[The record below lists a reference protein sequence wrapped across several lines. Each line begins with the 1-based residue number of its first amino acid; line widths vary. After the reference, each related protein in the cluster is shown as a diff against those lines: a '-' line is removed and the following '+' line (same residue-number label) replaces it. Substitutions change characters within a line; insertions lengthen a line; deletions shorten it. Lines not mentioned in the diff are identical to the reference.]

1 MRCKAVTGVTDIRTP
16 AREHEGVACA
26 VTPPGPAAGERKQKK
41 QYLRRID
48 PNRSQRYRRATQFAF
63 VLLNVW
69 ICTEFLLFVRQFEG
83 YSLPFPVSRPAGV
96 EGWLPIMGLMQ
107 TKYAFLT
114 GRIPELHPAAGVLL
128 VSFVMM
134 SLLLRR
140 SFCSWLCPI
149 GTLSEYLWKL
159 GRRFTRRMY
168 FPPRWLDII
177 LRGLKY
183 TLLALF
189 LYAVGTMSAAAIAA
203 FAGSPYGLISD
214 VKMLNFF
221 RYLGLTGGIILVLL
235 TVMSLFTPNF
245 WCRYLCPYGALMGL
259 TSLLSPLRI
268 RRIPEKCI
276 DCAKC
281 ARACPSQLPVDRLVQ
296 IRSAECLG
304 CMECVASCPVEDA
317 LGMQVIGVPASRATR
332 FFHPEWMAAGVVAL
346 FLGFV
351 IAAKLTGHW
360 DSAIP
365 HHVYEQLIP
374 MADEFGHP

>member
-1 MRCKAVTGVTDIRTP
+1 M
-16 AREHEGVACA
+16 GVACA
-26 VTPPGPAAGERKQKK
+26 VTPPASAAGEKKLKK
-41 QYLRRID
+41 QYLRRMD
-48 PNRSQRYRRATQFAF
+48 PNRSQRYRRATQLGF
-63 VLLNVW
+63 VLLNTW
-69 ICTEFLLFVRQFEG
+69 ICAEFLLFVRQFEG
-83 YSLPFPVSRPAGV
+83 YAAPFAVSRPAGV

-107 TKYAFLT
+107 TKYTLLT
-114 GRIPELHPAAGVLL
+114 GRIPDIHPAAGVLL
-128 VSFVMM
+128 VSFILM

-159 GRRFTRRMY
+159 GRRFTRRMF
-168 FPPRWLDII
+168 FPPRWLDIL

-183 TLLALF
+183 TLLGLF
-189 LYAVGTMSAAAIAA
+189 LYAVGSMSASAIAA
-203 FAGSPYGLISD
+203 FAGSPYGLVSD

-221 RYLGLTGGIILVLL
+221 RYLSATGAIIVALL
-235 TVMSLFTPNF
+235 AVMSLFTPNF
-245 WCRYLCPYGALMGL
+245 WCRYLCPYGALMGFA
-259 TSLLSPLRI
+259 SLLSPLRI

-332 FFHPEWMAAGVVAL
+332 FFHPEWMAAGVVAI

-351 IAAKLTGHW
+351 IAAKLTGNW

-365 HHVYEQLIP
+365 DHVYQQLIP
-374 MADEFGHP
+374 LVDEFGHP

>member
-1 MRCKAVTGVTDIRTP
+1 M
-16 AREHEGVACA
+16 ACA
-26 VTPPGPAAGERKQKK
+26 VTPPAPAAGERKPKK
-41 QYLRRID
+41 RYLRRVD
-48 PNRSQRYRRATQFAF
+48 PNRSQRYRRATQLAF

-83 YSLPFPVSRPAGV
+83 VSLPFPVSRPAGV

-107 TKYAFLT
+107 TKYTLLT
-114 GRIPELHPAAGVLL
+114 GRIPEIHPAAGVLL
-128 VSFVMM
+128 VSFIMM

-159 GRRFTRRMY
+159 GRRFTRRMF
-168 FPPRWLDII
+168 FPPRWLDIV

-189 LYAVGTMSAAAIAA
+189 LYAVGSMSAAAIAA
-203 FAGSPYGLISD
+203 FAGSPYGLVSD

-221 RYLGLTGGIILVLL
+221 RYLGPTGAIILALLTG
-235 TVMSLFTPNF
+235 MSLFTPNF

-259 TSLLSPLRI
+259 VSLLSPLRI
-268 RRIPEKCI
+268 RRIPETCI

-281 ARACPSQLPVDRLVQ
+281 AHACPSQLPVDRLVQ

-332 FFHPEWMAAGVVAL
+332 FFHPEWMAAGVIAL

-365 HHVYEQLIP
+365 HHVYRQLIP
-374 MADEFGHP
+374 MVDEFGHP

>member
-1 MRCKAVTGVTDIRTP
+1 MAVTGVTDRLSC
-16 AREHEGVACA
+16 AGEHKGVACA
-26 VTPPGPAAGERKQKK
+26 VTPPAPAAGEKKQKK

-48 PNRSQRYRRATQFAF
+48 PNRSQRYRRATQLAF
-63 VLLNVW
+63 VLLNAW
-69 ICTEFLLFVRQFEG
+69 ICTEFILFVRQFEG
-83 YSLPFPVSRPAGV
+83 HAAPFAVSRPAGV

-107 TKYAFLT
+107 TKYTLLT
-114 GRIPELHPAAGVLL
+114 GHIPEIHPAAGVLL
-128 VSFVMM
+128 VSFIMM

-159 GRRFTRRMY
+159 GRRFTRRMF
-168 FPPRWLDII
+168 FPPRWLDIV

-183 TLLALF
+183 TLLGLF
-189 LYAVGTMSAAAIAA
+189 LYAVGSMSASAIAA
-203 FAGSPYGLISD
+203 FAGSPYGLVSD

-221 RYLGLTGGIILVLL
+221 RYLSVTGGVIVALL

-245 WCRYLCPYGALMGL
+245 WCRYLCPYGALMGFA
-259 TSLLSPLRI
+259 SLLSPLRI

-281 ARACPSQLPVDRLVQ
+281 AHACPSQLPVDRLVQ

-304 CMECVASCPVEDA
+304 CMECIASCPVEDA

-332 FFHPEWMAAGVVAL
+332 FFHPEWMAAGVVAI

-351 IAAKLTGHW
+351 IAAKLTGNW

-365 HHVYEQLIP
+365 DHVYQQLIP
-374 MADEFGHP
+374 MVDEFGHP

>member
-1 MRCKAVTGVTDIRTP
+1 MTRVTDTC
-16 AREHEGVACA
+16 ALAGHHGYVACA
-26 VTPPGPAAGERKQKK
+26 VTSPAPAGEKKRKK

-48 PNRSQRYRRATQFAF
+48 PNRSQRYRRATQFGF
-63 VLLNVW
+63 VLLNAW
-69 ICTEFLLFVRQFEG
+69 ICAEFLLFVRQFEG
-83 YSLPFPVSRPAGV
+83 YAPPFAVSRPAGV

-107 TKYAFLT
+107 TKYTLLT
-114 GRIPELHPAAGVLL
+114 GQIPELHPAAGVLL
-128 VSFVMM
+128 VSFIAM

-159 GRRFTRRMY
+159 GRRFTHRMY
-168 FPPRWLDII
+168 FPPRWLDIG
-177 LRGLKY
+177 LRSLKY
-183 TLLALF
+183 ALLGLF

-203 FAGSPYGLISD
+203 FAGSPYGIVAD

-221 RYLGLTGGIILVLL
+221 RYLGTAGAIILALL

-245 WCRYLCPYGALMGL
+245 WCRYLCPYGALMSL
-259 TSLLSPLRI
+259 VSLLSPLRI
-268 RRIPEKCI
+268 HRIPEKCI

-281 ARACPSQLPVDRLVQ
+281 AHACPANLPVDRLVQ

-332 FFHPEWMAAGVVAL
+332 FFHPEWMAAGVMAI
-346 FLGFV
+346 FLGCV

-365 HHVYEQLIP
+365 DHVYQQLIP
-374 MADEFGHP
+374 MVDEFGHP